1 LCRCAALAGCAAL
14 ALPVGG
20 CAVSYPIASMVPQ
33 SEDVTGSVKPRP
45 GLLRDEEDQRR
56 AKAALAT
63 ALDLQG
69 AGTAVTW
76 DDPASGD
83 KGTFKPSGPAYPAD
97 ARICRPFVE
106 TMVHD
111 GVATESQGKACTATG
126 SANWIVTDRKELGK
140 S

>member
-1 LCRCAALAGCAAL
+1 
-14 ALPVGG
+14 
-20 CAVSYPIASMVPQ
+20 MVPQ
-33 SEDVTGSVKPRP
+33 SEDVTGAIKPRP
-45 GLLRDEEDQRR
+45 GLLREEEDRRR

-76 DDPASGD
+76 DNPASGN
-83 KGTFKPSGPAYPAD
+83 KGTYKPSGPAYPAD

-106 TMVHD
+106 TMVQD
-111 GVATESQGKACTATG
+111 GAATESQGKACTAAG
-126 SANWIVTDRKELGK
+126 SADWIVTDRKELGK